1 VNTSP
6 VDLLDRVRAHCRRH
20 DLLPAR
26 AGVLALV
33 SGGADSMCLM
43 HVLAA
48 IHDGPMHV
56 MAIDHGFRDAAA
68 DEVAGVLR
76 AARALGLPAHGE
88 ALDLAPG
95 GGAAERARDARLA
108 AAERARVRLGL
119 DLVATGHT
127 RTDHVETVLFRAA
140 RGTGRSGALG
150 IAPRRDRLVRPL
162 LGVSRADTRAW
173 CRAAGVAFVDDPT
186 NHDMTTARARV
197 RHGVLPALEAVH
209 PGAEHH
215 VAQLADLLRDEAQV
229 IDDVVDA
236 ARHRVRRD
244 GGLDAAALGREHAAV
259 ARLLVRRLL
268 VDAGLRADALAGDV
282 VEAVRARAAAGRG
295 VTQVPGG
302 IVAVDHGVLLAE
314 AHGAAIAAVVPA
326 PLGVP
331 GRVRLADDRVVR
343 ASRGAA
349 ARTTPVD
356 AWVRASG
363 RLVVRPPAPGD
374 RIALAGGGHQS
385 VGRLLQAA
393 GVPARR
399 RPAVAVVASGD
410 RVLWVAGHRACA
422 ESVAAPGEDAVHLSV
437 GAA

>member
-1 VNTSP
+1 
-6 VDLLDRVRAHCRRH
+6 
-20 DLLPAR
+20 
-26 AGVLALV
+26 
-33 SGGADSMCLM
+33 
-43 HVLAA
+43 
-48 IHDGPMHV
+48 
-56 MAIDHGFRDAAA
+56 
-68 DEVAGVLR
+68 
-76 AARALGLPAHGE
+76 
-88 ALDLAPG
+88 
-95 GGAAERARDARLA
+95 
-108 AAERARVRLGL
+108 
-119 DLVATGHT
+119 
-127 RTDHVETVLFRAA
+127 
-140 RGTGRSGALG
+140 
-150 IAPRRDRLVRPL
+150 
-162 LGVSRADTRAW
+162 
-173 CRAAGVAFVDDPT
+173 
-186 NHDMTTARARV
+186 
-197 RHGVLPALEAVH
+197 
-209 PGAEHH
+209 
-215 VAQLADLLRDEAQV
+215 
-229 IDDVVDA
+229 
-236 ARHRVRRD
+236 
-244 GGLDAAALGREHAAV
+244 
-259 ARLLVRRLL
+259 
-268 VDAGLRADALAGDV
+268 
-282 VEAVRARAAAGRG
+282 VRARAAAGRG

-363 RLVVRPPAPGD
+363 GLVVRPPAPGD

>member
-1 VNTSP
+1 MNTSP

-43 HVLAA
+43 HALAA

-150 IAPRRDRLVRPL
+150 IAPRRDR
-162 LGVSRADTRAW
+162 
-173 CRAAGVAFVDDPT
+173 
-186 NHDMTTARARV
+186 RV
-197 RHGVLPALEAVH
+197 PSTMWRSLPSCC
-209 PGAEHH
+209 G
-215 VAQLADLLRDEAQV
+215 
-229 IDDVVDA
+229 
-236 ARHRVRRD
+236 
-244 GGLDAAALGREHAAV
+244 
-259 ARLLVRRLL
+259 
-268 VDAGLRADALAGDV
+268 
-282 VEAVRARAAAGRG
+282 
-295 VTQVPGG
+295 T
-302 IVAVDHGVLLAE
+302 
-314 AHGAAIAAVVPA
+314 
-326 PLGVP
+326 
-331 GRVRLADDRVVR
+331 
-343 ASRGAA
+343 
-349 ARTTPVD
+349 
-356 AWVRASG
+356 
-363 RLVVRPPAPGD
+363 
-374 RIALAGGGHQS
+374 
-385 VGRLLQAA
+385 
-393 GVPARR
+393 RR
-399 RPAVAVVASGD
+399 R
-410 RVLWVAGHRACA
+410 
-422 ESVAAPGEDAVHLSV
+422 
-437 GAA
+437 